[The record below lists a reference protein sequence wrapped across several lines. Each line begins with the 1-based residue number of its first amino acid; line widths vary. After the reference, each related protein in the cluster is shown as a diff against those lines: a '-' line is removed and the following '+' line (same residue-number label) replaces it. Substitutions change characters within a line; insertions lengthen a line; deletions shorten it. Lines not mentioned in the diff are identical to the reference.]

1 VADLEAEALLEVALV
16 VAALVVD
23 LEAEALE
30 VEVPQEAGKLT
41 EKQFLTCID
50 LRATR

>member
-1 VADLEAEALLEVALV
+1 VDLEAEVLQEAALV

-30 VEVPQEAGKLT
+30 VEVPLEAGKLA
-41 EKQFLTCID
+41 EKQF
-50 LRATR
+50 